1 MGAAF
6 LVGLRSHQVVE
17 VDHRAITMVARTSAR
32 LRVYRTEP
40 DPDVVLGW
48 DLPTAAVRHIDAG
61 SRRSEAV

>member
-1 MGAAF
+1 VVA
-6 LVGLRSHQVVE
+6 LRGHQVVD

-48 DLPTAAVRHIDAG
+48 ELPTAVVRHIDVG
-61 SRRSEAV
+61 SRRSETVS